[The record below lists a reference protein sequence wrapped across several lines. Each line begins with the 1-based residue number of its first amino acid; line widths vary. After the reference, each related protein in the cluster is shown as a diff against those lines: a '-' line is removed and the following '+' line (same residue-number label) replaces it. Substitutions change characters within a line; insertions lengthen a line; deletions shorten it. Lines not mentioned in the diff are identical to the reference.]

1 MHVIGD
7 VKGRLAIVVDDMS
20 IDTPSNIIEQFAL
33 KIFAIKT
40 EDMYQLI
47 RDLREY
53 PDARSAFLFGQYIH
67 YTDKSDKPVE
77 TKIQKYLF
85 EKGHKNIEIV
95 PIKANIED
103 CFMELMSKNENIN

>member
-1 MHVIGD
+1 
-7 VKGRLAIVVDDMS
+7 
-20 IDTPSNIIEQFAL
+20 
-33 KIFAIKT
+33 
-40 EDMYQLI
+40 MYHLI

-53 PDARSAFLFGQYIH
+53 PDARSVFLFGQYIH
-67 YTDKSDKPVE
+67 YTDKSVEFVE
-77 TKIQKYLF
+77 TKIQKYLL